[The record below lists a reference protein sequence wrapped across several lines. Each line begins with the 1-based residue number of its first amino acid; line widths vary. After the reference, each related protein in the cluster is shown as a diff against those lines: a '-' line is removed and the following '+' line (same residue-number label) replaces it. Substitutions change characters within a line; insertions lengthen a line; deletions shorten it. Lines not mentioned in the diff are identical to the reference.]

1 MAAAQL
7 LLGLF
12 VMFRVLFTIWLF
24 VLGTAPAL
32 SGAWLREQGSGFASA
47 TATQRSSDGHRS
59 TEFGYYADYG
69 LTSRVTLG
77 VDLNDN
83 DNLSG
88 HALVFVR
95 IPMGRE
101 PRGYRFAVELAL
113 GGSHYLNSW
122 EPMQKTTLSFGR
134 AFDSNWGPGWVAI
147 DGAYEMRGLDTEP
160 ILKLDATIGLSD
172 PKQLRPILQIETA
185 KITGQP
191 LFYTITP
198 GVQIPLTRDTQLLIA
213 AEHRVTTQRSLGL
226 KVGVWHRF

>member
-1 MAAAQL
+1 MIATQL
-7 LLGLF
+7 LLGLI
-12 VMFRVLFTIWLF
+12 VMCRVLFLICLF
-24 VLGTAPAL
+24 VLGAAPAL
-32 SGAWLREQGSGFASA
+32 SGAWLREQGSGFAAA
-47 TATQRSSDGHRS
+47 TATQRSSNGLWS

-69 LTSRVTLG
+69 LTSAVTLG

-83 DNLSG
+83 DKLSG

-95 IPMGRE
+95 IPLGRTSHS
-101 PRGYRFAVELAL
+101 YHLAVELAL
-113 GGSHYLNSW
+113 GASHYLNSW
-122 EPMQKTTLSFGR
+122 VPMQKATLSFGR
-134 AFDSNWGPGWVAI
+134 TFDSIWGPGWLAI
-147 DGAYEMRGLDTEP
+147 DGAYEMRGLDSEP

-185 KITGQP
+185 KITGHP

-198 GVQIPLTRDTQLLIA
+198 GVQIPLTQDTRLLIG